1 MELKVFTNKKGN
13 ALYYM
18 RSVRKKGKKNPT
30 KEKVKFLGYE
40 ADLKE
45 LYDDPIEHFR
55 AEAEKLKI
63 KEREEKR
70 ISLSIDLEEHFPLEA
85 AGSEESVV
93 DDLASIG
100 HLPLSVIYHELEIDQ
115 FVKNRRKHWP
125 VGAHVESIFRL
136 LVFGRILFPGSKFST
151 WAQRSRLLLGNSKFS
166 DDDVYRS
173 LEFFARYSDDPLVH
187 LHQKVQR
194 LYKRDSSLMFYDV
207 TNYFWEIDNMD
218 ADLLDEDGVVVS
230 EGLRKNGPS
239 KEHRPEPIVQ
249 LGLFMDTEGLPVDF
263 GLFPGNNT
271 DVTTFLPM
279 INRTRE
285 RMGLNKMIY
294 VGDKGIMSGTNVAN
308 ILAQKQGYI
317 ISDSALKQDEETVRF
332 ILDEEGYRLT
342 TASMKC
348 SALHEEER
356 LMDYADSLG
365 PYEGPKDMQQEVVVF
380 KIKSRI
386 VPAKKS
392 SWVGDGSRKVQVAV
406 NKRQIVFFSRKYQVR
421 ARIDRC
427 NSIKKAQQTGTI
439 YNGHGANKYFAK
451 QAYDPETGE
460 LLEKAKHVR
469 YLDEGKIAHDAR
481 FDGYYLIETNVVG
494 TDENEK
500 PWKGTARFRNHDC
513 LFELNRVVTDQDIV
527 EMYRGLWKIEE
538 SFKITKSHLQ
548 ARPVFVRKPESIQA
562 HFLTCFIAL
571 LIIRILELKKMN
583 NQMSYA
589 KIIETLQAA
598 KVGEVQGNIYKNYCS
613 SPCLREIGLATGL
626 DLWKVFYTKQELR
639 SLNNKTKDIY

>member
-45 LYDDPIEHFR
+45 FYDDPIEHFR
-55 AEAEKLKI
+55 AEAKKLKT
-63 KEREEKR
+63 KDLEEKR
-70 ISLSIDLEEHFPLEA
+70 ISLSINLEEHFPLEA

-93 DDLASIG
+93 DDLVSLG

-115 FVKNRRKHWP
+115 FVKNRRRHWP

-151 WAQRSRLLLGNSKFS
+151 WTQRARLLLGNSKFS

-173 LEFFARYSDDPLVH
+173 LGFFSQYSDDLLVH
-187 LHQKVQR
+187 LHQKVKG
-194 LYKRDSSLMFYDV
+194 LYKRDTSLMFYDV
-207 TNYFWEIDNMD
+207 TNYFWEIDNKD
-218 ADLLDEDGVVVS
+218 ADILDEDGVVVS

-263 GLFPGNNT
+263 GLFPGNNN

-279 INRTRE
+279 IRRTRE

-317 ISDSALKQDEETVRF
+317 ISDSALKQDEETERF
-332 ILDEEGYRLT
+332 ILDEEGYRTT
-342 TASMKC
+342 TAYMKC
-348 SALHEEER
+348 SVLHEEQR
-356 LMDYADSLG
+356 LMDYTDSLG
-365 PYEGPKDMQQEVVVF
+365 PYEGPHDMQQEVVVF

-392 SWVGDGSRKVQVAV
+392 SWIRGWIQESEGYDQQASESSSSVGNTRCVPGS
-406 NKRQIVFFSRKYQVR
+406 
-421 ARIDRC
+421 
-427 NSIKKAQQTGTI
+427 
-439 YNGHGANKYFAK
+439 
-451 QAYDPETGE
+451 
-460 LLEKAKHVR
+460 
-469 YLDEGKIAHDAR
+469 IAAM
-481 FDGYYLIETNVVG
+481 
-494 TDENEK
+494 
-500 PWKGTARFRNHDC
+500 
-513 LFELNRVVTDQDIV
+513 Q
-527 EMYRGLWKIEE
+527 
-538 SFKITKSHLQ
+538 
-548 ARPVFVRKPESIQA
+548 
-562 HFLTCFIAL
+562 
-571 LIIRILELKKMN
+571 
-583 NQMSYA
+583 
-589 KIIETLQAA
+589 
-598 KVGEVQGNIYKNYCS
+598 
-613 SPCLREIGLATGL
+613 
-626 DLWKVFYTKQELR
+626 
-639 SLNNKTKDIY
+639 